1 MSKNNQEKILNPV
14 VKLSK
19 EDFDKYP
26 NDKELGAYARF
37 EYLKQ
42 LDKTRVD
49 PKDYEKYNWIYPG
62 PTIL

>member
-1 MSKNNQEKILNPV
+1 MSKNNQEKILNTV

-42 LDKTRVD
+42 LDKTMVD
-49 PKDYEKYNWIYPG
+49 PKDYE
-62 PTIL
+62 